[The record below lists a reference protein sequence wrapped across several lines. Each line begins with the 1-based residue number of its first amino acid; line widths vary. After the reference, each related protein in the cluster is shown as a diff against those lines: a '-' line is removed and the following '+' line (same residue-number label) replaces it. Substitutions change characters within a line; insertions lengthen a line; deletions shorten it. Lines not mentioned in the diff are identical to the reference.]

1 MRMAGPGGGFGG
13 MMGGMRGLNA
23 AGDRAPTADNLSDE
37 SIVGAAYDHRVVMR
51 LMTYIAPYKRDAL
64 LAIIAVTLYTGANVC
79 IPLLVKVGI
88 DDAIKAGNLSLLH
101 WIGAAFLLVAV
112 VHFGANYFQF
122 VFMPRV
128 GQGILYSLRT
138 KMFNHL
144 QEMSPSFYH
153 RTPVGRIMS
162 RSQSDVLQLQETFEL
177 IVQSFSDILSLVG
190 IITMM
195 LIIDWQ
201 LALICLCIVPPL
213 FFILGYWQKFARHS
227 FMRIRRAIA
236 MVNGEYNQNI
246 TGIRVVQSL
255 NRQDA
260 NMAHFDQL
268 NTEHL
273 NANLEA
279 SRFSGGLQPVVEIL
293 IGLAMGFGVVL
304 AGGLLVGNTSAEIGV
319 LVAFAFY
326 IQRFFEP
333 VRHLTM
339 QYSQLQR
346 AMAAGV
352 RIFEVLDLE
361 PEVKDEPDA
370 GELPQIQGDI
380 RFENVYFHY
389 VPGVD
394 VLKDINLH
402 IRPGENAAI
411 VGSTGAGKS
420 TLVTLIHRFADV
432 TQGRILV
439 DGYDIRRVTRQSLA
453 GQMSMVL
460 QEPYLFSGT
469 VADNIRY
476 NQEDATEEEVIE
488 AAKTV
493 GAHEFIMN
501 LDKGYD
507 TVLAE
512 RGVNLSVGQ
521 RQLISFARAVVGDP
535 RIIVLDEAT
544 ANIDTQTELMIQ
556 QALQRVLEGRTS
568 IVIAHRLS
576 TVRNADKIIVLDRG
590 ELAETGSHEEL
601 LALGGVYERLYA
613 VNYGLLAESETA
625 AVLDALESG
634 SLEAQPSRG
643 LSPAPAGD

>member
-1 MRMAGPGGGFGG
+1 MRMGGPGGGFGG

-51 LMTYIAPYKRDAL
+51 LMTYIAPYKRYAA
-64 LAIIAVTLYTGANVC
+64 LAILAVILYTAANVC
-79 IPLLVKVGI
+79 IPFLVKVGM
-88 DDAIKAGNLSLLH
+88 DDAVKGQNLALLH
-101 WIGAAFLLVAV
+101 LVGGAFMLVAV
-112 VHFGANYFQF
+112 VHFISNYFQF

-138 KMFNHL
+138 RMFNHL

-201 LALICLCIVPPL
+201 LALICLAIVPPL
-213 FFILGYWQKFARHS
+213 FFVLAYWQKFARHS

-246 TGIRVVQSL
+246 TGVRVVQSL

-260 NMAHFDQL
+260 NMAHFDDL

-279 SRFSGGLQPVVEIL
+279 SKFSGGLQPLVELL
-293 IGLAMGFGVVL
+293 IGVAMGFGVVL
-304 AGGLLVGNTSAEIGV
+304 AGGLMAGRGELEPGV
-319 LVAFAFY
+319 LVAFALY

-333 VRHLTM
+333 IRHLTM

-352 RIFEVLDLE
+352 RIFEVLDLK
-361 PEVKDEPDA
+361 PEVQDDPDA
-370 GELPQIQGDI
+370 PDLPEIEGEIEFQDV
-380 RFENVYFHY
+380 RFHY

-394 VLKDINLH
+394 VLEDINLH
-402 IRPGENAAI
+402 IRAGENVAI

-420 TLVTLIHRFADV
+420 TLVTLIARFADV

-439 DGYDIRRVTRQSLA
+439 DGHDIRHVTRSSLA

-476 NQEDATEEEVIE
+476 NQEDATIQEVMD
-488 AAKTV
+488 AARTV
-493 GAHEFIMN
+493 GAHDFIIGLEN
-501 LDKGYD
+501 GYD
-507 TVLAE
+507 SVLAE

-521 RQLISFARAVVGDP
+521 RQLLSFARAIIGNP
-535 RIIVLDEAT
+535 RIIILDEAT
-544 ANIDTQTELMIQ
+544 ANIDTQTELLIQ
-556 QALQRVLEGRTS
+556 RALQRVLQGRTS

-576 TVRNADKIIVLDRG
+576 TVRNADKIIVLNRG
-590 ELAETGSHEEL
+590 RLVEMGTHEEL
-601 LALGGVYERLYA
+601 LAIEGVYERLYA
-613 VNYGLLAESETA
+613 VNYGLISEPVA
-625 AVLDALESG
+625 AIETSG
-634 SLEAQPSRG
+634 EGSKAVPGRG
-643 LSPAPAGD
+643 FAPVPADD